1 MISDLTRGKTKEI
14 YIAYMTQY
22 DGFSLSLWYHFFSR
36 APSAPDTLSCCS
48 LSTEECF
55 HLRALAHAVAFAQNV
70 PQMST
75 QLVPSFP
82 FKNVFTE
89 SIHSNHCINK
99 KVPYREILS
108 PLPLL
113 HSSSWPSSLLTEFIF
128 ISVIPTEMLF
138 CVHRNFVL
146 SPGKFVV

>member
-1 MISDLTRGKTKEI
+1 MMDSHYRSGITSFLELTLLQI
-14 YIAYMTQY
+14 H
-22 DGFSLSLWYHFFSR
+22 W
-36 APSAPDTLSCCS
+36 LSCCS

-55 HLRALAHAVAFAQNV
+55 HLRALAHAAAFAQNV

-113 HSSSWPSSLLTEFIF
+113 HS
-128 ISVIPTEMLF
+128 
-138 CVHRNFVL
+138 L
-146 SPGKFVV
+146 S